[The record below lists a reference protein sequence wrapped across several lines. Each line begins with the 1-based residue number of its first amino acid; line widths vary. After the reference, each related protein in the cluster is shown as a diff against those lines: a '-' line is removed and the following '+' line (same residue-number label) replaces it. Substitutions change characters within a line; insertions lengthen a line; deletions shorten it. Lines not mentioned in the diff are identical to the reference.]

1 MQGIVERKNSI
12 PILSNVLAEARGSE
26 LRIAATDLDVSLR
39 CGCAAEVVE
48 EGAITVAAKKLFEI
62 MRALPESDVHLKVLA
77 DSWTSIECERVSFKV
92 AGLPREDFPALP
104 EPKGGRGLEIA
115 AVCVGMAGAERET
128 DHQAVRT
135 ILGRVGEFGR
145 TLVVNDA
152 FVALSAGVK
161 EGPGIVLVAGTAWL
175 LWRIASRRPPE
186 V

>member
-1 MQGIVERKNSI
+1 MEIVVRRNDLLKELHLVQGIVERKNSI

-39 CGCAAEVVE
+39 CGCAAEVVA

-104 EPKGGRGLEIA
+104 EPKGGRGLEIPGSVLRELIA
-115 AVCVGMAGAERET
+115 RTAFAITAEDARYYLAGALLLLDKDGVSMVAT
-128 DHQAVRT
+128 DGHR
-135 ILGRVGEFGR
+135 
-145 TLVVNDA
+145 
-152 FVALSAGVK
+152 LS
-161 EGPGIVLVAGTAWL
+161 
-175 LWRIASRRPPE
+175 
-186 V
+186 